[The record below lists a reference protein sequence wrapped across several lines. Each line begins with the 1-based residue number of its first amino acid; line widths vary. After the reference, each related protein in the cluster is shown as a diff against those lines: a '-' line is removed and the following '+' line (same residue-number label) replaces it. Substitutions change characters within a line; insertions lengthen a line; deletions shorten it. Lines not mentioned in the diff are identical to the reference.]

1 MSELNEYGVNWSELD
16 LSSAYE
22 RNLDVLDSYNLETLL
37 LEIRCNIKTS
47 DLSRK
52 SIMGQAEESIR
63 SKVSSAIEVL
73 FDNLDAVLDYEL
85 SDRED

>member
-16 LSSAYE
+16 LNSAYE
-22 RNLDVLDSYNLETLL
+22 KGLPVLDSYSMETLL
-37 LEIRCNIKTS
+37 LEIHCNIKTS
-47 DLSRK
+47 DLSRET
-52 SIMGQAEESIR
+52 IMDQAEESIR

-85 SDRED
+85 SIRED